1 MIKKR
6 GISILLAV
14 VMLLSMCATSLTALA
29 VQPGTVNTA
38 TLTINYYLEGSD
50 GNMIHEP
57 YIAQQVVGST
67 YSIESPVIEN
77 FRLEDENQATIAGTL
92 EQDTTVAVYYKY
104 TEQTFLY
111 TVVYE
116 GYNPVTNQTVELDK
130 ITGYAP
136 EGTTVPVEYKEF
148 FGYDKDSGD
157 DMSLMVTADGKATK
171 TLRYTLKDE
180 PYIIFRT
187 QGSYVAPISEAAE
200 TDISEQIEA
209 ITEPTREG
217 YVFQGWEYDGT
228 VYETAAKLAK
238 VLSAMPPVLTYV
250 NAVWKPGVANYTVL
264 TWFQN
269 AEDDGYTLYAN
280 QEKRSGMV
288 GEPVTATLEDKAKGE
303 NDEDAV
309 GNAYYGFDY
318 SRCEDTTI
326 AADGSAVLNL
336 YFDREIW
343 KIYFMEKDNKTVWK
357 TIEGKYMSLIG
368 DKLPTQEELRKHYG
382 EYFAYMVKT
391 EGGNDSAMLE
401 KFENSKSGG
410 AGHGE
415 QNVFPY
421 FNKDIIYEYQIRHFS
436 YDPNADSKEQLILIR
451 TSYIYYEKM
460 VMPGITLFPP
470 EGFTWSGGWWKT
482 ASWEAGLGTATK
494 NENPQG
500 TGQDEKATFYRVSPY
515 MDIYIERI
523 KSTLKYVSNGVAI
536 QTTQNVPYEKNV
548 DLGVVPDNGEDH
560 MQFEGWYTDPSL
572 MDLTEPLEECQMP
585 ASDLTLYAKW
595 EPVDYTV
602 TFDSQEGTEV
612 PSQQVAYNTA
622 ATEPQAP
629 HAPRVC
635 LYGLVYA
642 T

>member
-29 VQPGTVNTA
+29 VQLESVNTA
-38 TLTINYYLEGSD
+38 TLTINYYLEDSN

-57 YIAQQVVGST
+57 YIAQQVVDST
-67 YSIESPVIEN
+67 YEVESPEIEN
-77 FRLEDENQATIAGTL
+77 FQLVNRDQATISGTL
-92 EQDTTVAVYYKY
+92 EQDTTVAVYYTY

-116 GYNPVTNQTVELDK
+116 GYNPATNQAVELDR

-136 EGTTVPVEYKEF
+136 EGTQVPVEYKEF
-148 FGYDKDSGD
+148 FGYDKDSVD

-200 TDISEQIEA
+200 TDISEQIKA

-217 YVFQGWEYDGT
+217 YIFQGWEYDGA
-228 VYETAAKLAK
+228 VYKTAAGLAN
-238 VLSAMPPVLTYV
+238 VLSTMPPVLTYV
-250 NAVWKPGVANYTVL
+250 NAVWKPGEANYTVL

-280 QEKRSGMV
+280 QETRSGMV
-288 GEPVTATLEDKAKGE
+288 GVSVTATPTDEAKGV

-309 GNAYYGFDY
+309 GNDYYGFNY

-343 KIYFMEKDNKTVWK
+343 KIHFMEEDNETVWN

-382 EYFAYMVKT
+382 EDFAYMVKPKA
-391 EGGNDSAMLE
+391 AMTAQCWRNL
-401 KFENSKSGG
+401 KTASLVGLGMASRTSF
-410 AGHGE
+410 
-415 QNVFPY
+415 
-421 FNKDIIYEYQIRHFS
+421 R
-436 YDPNADSKEQLILIR
+436 ILIR
-451 TSYIYYEKM
+451 IFMNIRSVTSAMI
-460 VMPGITLFPP
+460 PTQ
-470 EGFTWSGGWWKT
+470 T
-482 ASWEAGLGTATK
+482 A
-494 NENPQG
+494 
-500 TGQDEKATFYRVSPY
+500 R
-515 MDIYIERI
+515 RI
-523 KSTLKYVSNGVAI
+523 
-536 QTTQNVPYEKNV
+536 
-548 DLGVVPDNGEDH
+548 
-560 MQFEGWYTDPSL
+560 
-572 MDLTEPLEECQMP
+572 
-585 ASDLTLYAKW
+585 
-595 EPVDYTV
+595 
-602 TFDSQEGTEV
+602 
-612 PSQQVAYNTA
+612 
-622 ATEPQAP
+622 
-629 HAPRVC
+629 
-635 LYGLVYA
+635 
-642 T
+642 